1 MSQEQVLFAQKLTK
15 ERTYYNETWVS
26 IIDLYL
32 SDRPYFDR
40 LVRDRVIKADEAEFV
55 EQYSDA
61 FRRIYAIYND
71 SYNRRLIC
79 NHLIMQKL
87 GEKEHTKSSDLVTH
101 EEQSSEEK
109 TEQNNDY
116 KDIGNKINC
125 FVVDR
130 KEKLCPLCRQKT
142 VYKPIHI
149 RTIIGS
155 KTLDAR
161 KCSSC
166 GNHIISYSEYI
177 RDASHLSCMNPEVLS
192 KLATQ
197 MSTKKKKKKKK
208 NSNNISTYGSN
219 RLLEEWERERQKTP
233 LPSVTKYIPPRLYT
247 YCKFILYS
255 LNSKREIAVFIQD
268 TDKSHREID
277 QWVLTN
283 RSTIGIECLKAI
295 ANGLDNIKLGGINYI
310 IRNIEVYDTKY
321 IKRYKDDAY
330 YLKHANVNNRDPHIV
345 DCGSDSVD
353 VYVYFK
359 LSNSC
364 MNEQHPVESVT
375 MRSLNSQTGKRYQV
389 NAYYCSKCKRYFIN
403 HEAVRDMIS
412 RNMYPAFHYIS
423 ADHYDGEL
431 KPVSQLMLYGYN
443 ARSDCPSNATRHNI
457 LKWVIDSGLM
467 SKPEIIKDLQFKI
480 AYNGKRPGN
489 EAARNKWEDDLDFLN
504 YYVADNT
511 KVINGRLRR

>member
-1 MSQEQVLFAQKLTK
+1 M
-15 ERTYYNETWVS
+15 
-26 IIDLYL
+26 
-32 SDRPYFDR
+32 
-40 LVRDRVIKADEAEFV
+40 
-55 EQYSDA
+55 
-61 FRRIYAIYND
+61 
-71 SYNRRLIC
+71 
-79 NHLIMQKL
+79 
-87 GEKEHTKSSDLVTH
+87 
-101 EEQSSEEK
+101 
-109 TEQNNDY
+109 
-116 KDIGNKINC
+116 
-125 FVVDR
+125 
-130 KEKLCPLCRQKT
+130 
-142 VYKPIHI
+142 
-149 RTIIGS
+149 
-155 KTLDAR
+155 
-161 KCSSC
+161 
-166 GNHIISYSEYI
+166 
-177 RDASHLSCMNPEVLS
+177 
-192 KLATQ
+192 
-197 MSTKKKKKKKK
+197 
-208 NSNNISTYGSN
+208 
-219 RLLEEWERERQKTP
+219 
-233 LPSVTKYIPPRLYT
+233 PSVTKDIPPRLYT

-255 LNSKREIAVFIQD
+255 LNSKREITASIQD

-310 IRNIEVYDTKY
+310 IRNIEVYDAKY

-403 HEAVRDMIS
+403 HEAVRDMIN

-443 ARSDCPSNATRHNI
+443 ARSDGPSNATRHNI

-467 SKPEIIKDLQFKI
+467 SKPEIIRDLQFKI
-480 AYNGKRPGN
+480 TYNGKRLGN
-489 EAARNKWEDDLDFLN
+489 EAARDKWEDDLDFLN
-504 YYVADNT
+504 TYVVDNT